1 MIVDSSK
8 IVYKEHSIRNIDG
21 CRTAACSCGTAIG
34 FPNELI
40 VETDIY
46 NTICPVCGEMI
57 GLCCVSDKDYKN
69 GFGWGSHHFIKD
81 GYIYD

>member
-8 IVYKEHSIRNIDG
+8 IVYKECSFRNIDG

-40 VETDIY
+40 VRTDIY
-46 NTICPVCGEMI
+46 NTICPICGEII
-57 GLCCVSDKDYKN
+57 GLYCVSDKDYEN
-69 GFGWGSHHFIKD
+69 GFRCGSHHFVN
-81 GYIYD
+81 